1 MKLDNYLESAR
12 KYKEDYYKKCIL
24 MAEDSRYQ
32 YLNSNLSKKAD
43 EVLQIDKSLIETLA
57 DDKDINTYFSIY
69 YYLLWN
75 GYFSVD
81 NDFIW
86 QSKKKEI
93 DSNLGLNITAGNGCC
108 RNISVHFTN
117 ILNALTDNDF
127 TLIGVRY
134 KNNIKSIK
142 PPKEIKQKVTKEEKI
157 DKPKNIYDVNHL
169 SVFYTKNK
177 TIYDP
182 QNFLIQKMNYDN
194 IGKEYFIGAFDL
206 GLDCICNPY
215 INLEERLNSLSKKL
229 ETSKLFAYVEKKL
242 IEQKE
247 LRSLMKKGIKICQE
261 NQETIIKHQQEVKP
275 LYQYIKKEISKRGV

>member
-1 MKLDNYLESAR
+1 MELDDYLENAQR
-12 KYKEDYYKKCIL
+12 YKEDYYKKCIL
-24 MAEDSRYQ
+24 MTEDSRYQ
-32 YLNSNLSKKAD
+32 YLDSDLSKLAD
-43 EVLQIDKSLIETLA
+43 EVLQIDKSLIEAIA
-57 DDKDINTYFSIY
+57 DEKDINTYFSIY

-75 GYFSVD
+75 GYFSE
-81 NDFIW
+81 NNNFIW

-93 DSNLGLNITAGNGCC
+93 EANLGLNVAAGNGCC
-108 RNISVHFTN
+108 RNISVHFAN

-134 KNNIKSIK
+134 KNNIKGIK
-142 PPKEIKQKVTKEEKI
+142 PLKEIKQKVTKKEKI
-157 DKPKNIYDVNHL
+157 DKPENIYNANHL
-169 SVFYTKNK
+169 SAFYTKNK

-182 QNFLIQKMNYDN
+182 QNFLIQKMNYDK
-194 IGKEYFIGAFDL
+194 IGKEYFIGTFDL
-206 GLDCICNPY
+206 GLDSIYNPY

-247 LRSLMKKGIKICQE
+247 LRTLMKKGIKLCQE
-261 NQETIIKHQQEVKP
+261 NQKIIKKHQQDTKP